1 MVGGHLRG
9 VGEHGDG
16 QRETFTWEA
25 EIKAGGWHQEAIHNS
40 LKPSSS
46 RRTGPLSCDP
56 GAEERTLGELQA
68 AGLGIQGP
76 LEACYPFDHIPLTL
90 RSGHPGLFIP
100 FFGLCAIPPRL
111 SGFWGGELG

>member
-25 EIKAGGWHQEAIHNS
+25 ERKAGGWHQEAIHNS

-46 RRTGPLSCDP
+46 RRAGPLSCDP

-76 LEACYPFDHIPLTL
+76 LEACYPFDHLFPLPCVLATL
-90 RSGHPGLFIP
+90 VYLFHFSAFALFP
-100 FFGLCAIPPRL
+100 RDSQDFGVG
-111 SGFWGGELG
+111 S